1 MDEIRESLPL
11 FDKSG
16 MTVNEGWARHP
27 YWTYPIPEKRM
38 RLRHNGWDRYSITDT
53 EKSITLS
60 ATYAVIA
67 HEGIYS
73 ITYLDYAKSY
83 SNAISSTKILNRLS
97 DTDVIDSPLSDGGLS
112 FFDSSMVI
120 SFVRKST
127 DSYMLVTAPAMPY
140 YEGIGIKLDA
150 TIHGYDGGEC
160 LSSVLSLKQN
170 GRGFIYSIKE
180 AALPASGNFFFSDRI
195 TPMKGIAFREF
206 IRSSGKSRGV
216 VTSISINA
224 VTACGNIGITIND
237 GDGIMN
243 AVFSNGQFRKI
254 EKCNLRHSENKWIV
268 DDEENTVS
276 LSMNDDTAF
285 PIPDYK
291 GNDRIGSK
299 GIAGIFTG
307 TVMLNDGR
315 IAIID
320 KGFGEIFQ
328 VIWKEAK

>member
-1 MDEIRESLPL
+1 
-11 FDKSG
+11 
-16 MTVNEGWARHP
+16 
-27 YWTYPIPEKRM
+27 
-38 RLRHNGWDRYSITDT
+38 
-53 EKSITLS
+53 
-60 ATYAVIA
+60 
-67 HEGIYS
+67 
-73 ITYLDYAKSY
+73 
-83 SNAISSTKILNRLS
+83 
-97 DTDVIDSPLSDGGLS
+97 
-112 FFDSSMVI
+112 
-120 SFVRKST
+120 
-127 DSYMLVTAPAMPY
+127 
-140 YEGIGIKLDA
+140 
-150 TIHGYDGGEC
+150 
-160 LSSVLSLKQN
+160 
-170 GRGFIYSIKE
+170 
-180 AALPASGNFFFSDRI
+180 
-195 TPMKGIAFREF
+195 MKGIAFREF
-206 IRSSGKSRGV
+206 IRSSGKSRGI

-254 EKCNLRHSENKWIV
+254 GKCNLRHSENKWIV

-315 IAIID
+315 TAIID